1 MRRLLLAALLTAG
14 LTAGISSSAQAISS
28 TRACHASSDPS
39 FSATEHSYNG
49 NPLRSTPYNQMNWYT
64 TAWGSSG
71 YSYGIGWDDTGW
83 TTESNCI
90 IHFVRG
96 SSIGV
101 VWHVDVEEHLQ
112 GSGTYASD
120 FWVTGRRCYGVNA
133 ATGALVAPPSSD
145 CNFGDP
151 TDLRDTLDP

>member
-1 MRRLLLAALLTAG
+1 MRRLLLAGLVTVGLTAG
-14 LTAGISSSAQAISS
+14 LSSSAQAISS
-28 TRACHASSDPS
+28 AQACHASSSPS

-49 NPLRSTPYNQMNWYT
+49 NPLRSTPYNQMIWITN
-64 TAWGSSG
+64 AWGSAG
-71 YSYGIGWDDTGW
+71 YPYGTGWDDAGW

-90 IHFVRG
+90 VKYERG

-101 VWHVDVEEHLQ
+101 NWYVDIEMHLQ
-112 GSGTYASD
+112 GTGTYATD

-133 ATGALVAPPSSD
+133 ATHALVAPPPSD
-145 CNFGDP
+145 CNFGDA